1 MIKRFLLVTGFLALF
16 LLCGW
21 SKVGPSDKLTV
32 QQSDSLHDA
41 NFREW
46 KRLMKEDSLF
56 CFGVRDSL
64 GAEVSK
70 FKEDVKLSKSELNT
84 WTKYMNYKYLTTIS
98 YDEAAYDTVMVD
110 LTLLRNMEDKI
121 REGEARMQERRKNA
135 GNMKFKTTYRVKE
148 R

>member
-1 MIKRFLLVTGFLALF
+1 
-16 LLCGW
+16 
-21 SKVGPSDKLTV
+21 
-32 QQSDSLHDA
+32 
-41 NFREW
+41 
-46 KRLMKEDSLF
+46 MKEDSLF

-70 FKEDVKLSKSELNT
+70 FKENVKLSKSELNT

-121 REGEARMQERRKNA
+121 REGEARMQELRKNA
-135 GNMKFKTTYRVKE
+135 SKMKFKTTYRVKE

>member
-1 MIKRFLLVTGFLALF
+1 MIKRLSFAAGLVALCIF
-16 LLCGW
+16 CSW
-21 SKVGPSDKLTV
+21 SGGRPADKLTV

-70 FKEDVKLSKSELNT
+70 FKENVKLSKSELNT

-121 REGEARMQERRKNA
+121 REGEARMQELRKNA
-135 GNMKFKTTYRVKE
+135 SKMKFKTTYRVKE